1 MDNSTF
7 FSWSCVTIHH
17 LIGVTTDIVVK
28 DRISMYALLRV
39 LEIKINGADPND
51 DKILGRYIK
60 LRFLQIVA
68 FEAWQKQYSLEML
81 FKSAV

>member
-7 FSWSCVTIHH
+7 FSWNCVTIHH

-51 DKILGRYIK
+51 DKILGGYIK